1 MKPRK
6 RTQEPLRLADQDPA
20 CFTRAM
26 TEWTTA
32 AMPDLTGRRAIV
44 TGANS
49 GIGFETAKSLAAH
62 GAQVTL
68 AVRDLT
74 RGEHAAAAIGP
85 LATPQ
90 RLDLADLASVRE
102 FADQWSRQN
111 PEGLDLLIN
120 NAGIMAIPRTTTP
133 DGFEAQFAT
142 NHLGH
147 FALTGLLFPALVAVP
162 HSRVVTVSS
171 LAHKM
176 VRGINFDDPMSE
188 RKYKAWTAYGQSKL
202 ANLLFTSELQRRLT
216 AGGYSTIAV
225 AAHPGFTATN
235 LQGTAAK
242 MRGNML
248 EFQVTEFINRRVGQS
263 PDMGVLPTLFAATA
277 PGLPGDS
284 YVGPKDLKQSRGYP
298 TLVDRSAAAQNMAQ
312 ARRLWDLSSELT
324 GVTYPFDS

>member
-6 RTQEPLRLADQDPA
+6 RTQRPLGVAAWDPA
-20 CFTRAM
+20 CFTYDM
-26 TEWTTA
+26 TQWTTA
-32 AMPDLTGRRAIV
+32 NMPNLTGRRAIV

-49 GIGFETAKSLAAH
+49 GIGFETAKALAAK

-68 AVRDLT
+68 AVRDMKK
-74 RGEHAAAAIGP
+74 GEHAAAAMGP
-85 LATPQ
+85 LTTPM

-102 FADQWSRQN
+102 FAAEWSALH

-120 NAGIMAIPRTTTP
+120 NAGIMAIPRTVTP
-133 DGFEAQFAT
+133 DGFEAQIAT

-176 VRGINFDDPMSE
+176 VRGMNFDDLMSE
-188 RKYKAWTAYGQSKL
+188 KSYKAWNVYGQSKL

-216 AGGYSTIAV
+216 AGDYSTIAV

-235 LQGTAAK
+235 LQGAAAK
-242 MRGNML
+242 IRGNAL
-248 EFQVTEFINRRVGQS
+248 ELNVTEFINRRIGQT
-263 PDMGVLPTLFAATA
+263 PAMGVLPTLFAATA
-277 PGLPGDS
+277 PGIPGDS

-298 TLVDRSAAAQNMAQ
+298 TLVDRSTAAQNLVQ
-312 ARRLWDLSSELT
+312 ARKLWAVSTELT
-324 GVTYPFDS
+324 GVTYPL